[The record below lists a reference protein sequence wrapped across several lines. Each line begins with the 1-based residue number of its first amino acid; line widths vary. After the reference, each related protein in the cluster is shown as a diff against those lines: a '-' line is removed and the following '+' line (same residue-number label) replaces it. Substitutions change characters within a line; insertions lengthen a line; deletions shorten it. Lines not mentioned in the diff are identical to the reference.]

1 MLLVQHPVELSKVP
15 YPTTLVEESSVAMS
29 VVTIAPSRVRHHFL
43 IVEVS
48 VATRVAYAEIVKVP
62 STFPL
67 LGVFQA
73 TDGETDSASTGLT
86 VVEVR
91 ETIRRSKTVKNLV
104 FRWVLT
110 TQKSTPECC
119 AH

>member
-1 MLLVQHPVELSKVP
+1 MF
-15 YPTTLVEESSVAMS
+15 
-29 VVTIAPSRVRHHFL
+29 VVTMAASRVRHHFL
-43 IVEVS
+43 MVDVS
-48 VATRVAYAEIVKVP
+48 VATWVAYAEIVKVP

-73 TDGETDSASTGLT
+73 TDGETDSASTGLI

-104 FRWVLT
+104 FPWVLT
-110 TQKSTPECC
+110 TGKYMPECC